1 MRKNPVRAKRILYPA
16 SLAALLFTFPYFLSC
31 SQGRSLTREETQ
43 VYSTDFKV
51 ENNQT
56 LILLIDLL
64 PDGAHLRRARIIEG
78 NFQPAMEPLKQKEA
92 VRIQYLDD
100 NDQVLIEKVLDHP
113 LIQYKEFSDENGQ
126 LRYVRVDA
134 ERGSLL
140 LRSQYSKAIKSV
152 RIDYGDN
159 NTYRKISQLA
169 LVMED

>member
-1 MRKNPVRAKRILYPA
+1 
-16 SLAALLFTFPYFLSC
+16 
-31 SQGRSLTREETQ
+31 
-43 VYSTDFKV
+43 
-51 ENNQT
+51 
-56 LILLIDLL
+56 
-64 PDGAHLRRARIIEG
+64 
-78 NFQPAMEPLKQKEA
+78 MEPLKQKEA